1 MNCFWSAHENEK
13 VFVWSLFVV
22 SFRIMEME
30 MPYMYII
37 FPQLNATSIYVKF
50 GLVDCVFI
58 WLLLFIWALCSWS
71 KISVFIHHFWQPC
84 TCISPLYLTLIYY
97 IGQILE
103 ELYYVDLYLED
114 TAFIQDWGN
123 ALFVKAYSFHCHMAH
138 LGKKRVNMS
147 VFTLRYRFISIGI
160 FENNFQILIFWLSK
174 NHNHF
179 LRVFY

>member
-1 MNCFWSAHENEK
+1 
-13 VFVWSLFVV
+13 
-22 SFRIMEME
+22 

-103 ELYYVDLYLED
+103 ELYYVDLCLED

-138 LGKKRVNMS
+138 LGKKKGEHVCFHIAIQ
-147 VFTLRYRFISIGI
+147 VHFYRHFWKQLPNSYILAEQKPQPL
-160 FENNFQILIFWLSK
+160 FESFLLNFVLNRSLIWIRIHCKVEF
-174 NHNHF
+174 
-179 LRVFY
+179 